1 VRVFVAIDVSNLFKT
16 CQLAHGGEAR
26 VDFELLYRKLS
37 SLYENS
43 EFTACAYTVTNPL
56 LHKKSQNPF
65 VVVLK
70 AFGYQVKERFLR
82 WEKGLV
88 KPMRSDWDVGIT
100 IDAVHLQDTY
110 DTFVLVSGDG
120 DFSMLLSH
128 LRIQHKKTVVLAFEG
143 SAARSLYANADEL
156 VWLDK
161 DILFRSAS

>member
-1 VRVFVAIDVSNLFKT
+1 MRIFAAVDVSNLFKT
-16 CQLAHGGEAR
+16 CQLTYGNDAR
-26 VDFELLYRKLS
+26 VDFELLYKKLAA
-37 SLYENS
+37 LDAES

-128 LRIQHKKTVVLAFEG
+128 LRAQQKKTVVLAFEG
-143 SAARSLYANADEL
+143 STARSLYTNADEII
-156 VWLDK
+156 WLNE
-161 DILFRSAS
+161 DILFRGEA